1 MIGTQ
6 RSRTFFFATAVLLLS
21 ASLMLGLGCD
31 SQQTNSSAIVQVRGR
46 VLLDDV
52 PLAGARVTFIPIV
65 PLDASLLDIK
75 AMSYGITDADGNY
88 TLQQADGT
96 AGAIKGQHTVTISK
110 PIDTENDPLS
120 LDSAADKVPEF
131 YRQHGYLK
139 RHVMPLAGGQKMDFK
154 LSTIDPLLKNL

>member
-1 MIGTQ
+1 
-6 RSRTFFFATAVLLLS
+6 
-21 ASLMLGLGCD
+21 MLGLGCD
-31 SQQTNSSAIVQVRGR
+31 SQQTDSTAIVAVRGQ

-52 PLAGARVTFIPIV
+52 PLEGARVTFIPIL
-65 PLDASLLDIK
+65 PLEAALLDIQ

-96 AGAIKGQHTVTISK
+96 NGAIKGEHTVMISK

>member
-110 PIDTENDPLS
+110 PIDSDEPLS
-120 LDSAADKVPEF
+120 PGSAADKVPEF